1 MAQLWSCPV
10 RARDRWRGGREA
22 GCAGGGQAGGARAWP
37 AGEVLVEVFFY
48 LGCLGPAF
56 ECLEVLFS
64 RCFLAHA
71 GSVYKQRLKAEPLG
85 AAQLLAQGQRGR
97 RRALAATAPN
107 CYGVRGPGSPLGR
120 NFPLPCRGATVSPV
134 VNKSL
139 KCLLFLSPPLLPA
152 SSFLLLFIPVAA
164 GGSGLPSCPCW
175 RSLAAGGVGTEPSPA
190 PRPAVLQ
197 RGEHVEPR
205 CWLCWQLSACWW
217 LQPCLG

>member
-1 MAQLWSCPV
+1 M
-10 RARDRWRGGREA
+10 
-22 GCAGGGQAGGARAWP
+22 
-37 AGEVLVEVFFY
+37 EVFFY

-85 AAQLLAQGQRGR
+85 TVQLLARGQRGR
-97 RRALAATAPN
+97 RQALAALAPN
-107 CYGVRGPGSPLGR
+107 SGGVRGPGSPLGR
-120 NFPLPCRGATVSPV
+120 NFPLPSGGATVSPV

-164 GGSGLPSCPCW
+164 GGSALPSCPCW
-175 RSLAAGGVGTEPSPA
+175 RSLAAGGAGTKPSPA
-190 PRPAVLQ
+190 PRPAVLR
-197 RGEHVEPR
+197 RGGHREPR
-205 CWLCWQLSACWW
+205 WWLCCSFVLAGGFSPALAEVGAAPRASQETQCPA
-217 LQPCLG
+217 